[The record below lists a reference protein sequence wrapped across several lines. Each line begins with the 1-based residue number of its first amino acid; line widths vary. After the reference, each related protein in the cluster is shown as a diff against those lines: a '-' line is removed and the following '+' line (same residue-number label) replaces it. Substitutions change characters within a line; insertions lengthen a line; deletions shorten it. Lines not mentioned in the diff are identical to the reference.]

1 MTWIT
6 WPFRI
11 VWFIGWFLA
20 QVLISSITVWKDN
33 LTPEQDSTPGVAR
46 YNSRCLTSSEVT
58 LLGILVTLT
67 PGTLTLGAEY
77 QQSTESWTIF
87 VHGMYASDSDTLRRE
102 VQIIESKLL
111 ASVRRQG
118 EQS

>member
-33 LTPEQDSTPGVAR
+33 LTPGQDSMPGVAR
-46 YNSRCLTSSEVT
+46 YDSRCVTSTEVT

-77 QQSTESWTIF
+77 QRSTETWTIF
-87 VHGMYASDSDTLRRE
+87 VHGMYSPDPDALRRE
-102 VQIIESKLL
+102 VQVIESKLL
-111 ASVRRQG
+111 ATVRRQG